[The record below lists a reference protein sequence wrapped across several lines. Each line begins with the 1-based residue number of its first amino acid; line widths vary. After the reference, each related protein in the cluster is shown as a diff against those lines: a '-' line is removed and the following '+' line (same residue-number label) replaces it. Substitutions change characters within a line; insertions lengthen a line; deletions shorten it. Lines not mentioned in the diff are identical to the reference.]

1 MTTSNVSTAVK
12 IVVSM
17 VVVAALVATHFSSS
31 KVRQL
36 RKDVDV
42 VTRTDCW
49 DLRQQ
54 RQVSLKPSCCVCLW
68 LAHHGDLTLPFLMI
82 CPFQPSTGLK
92 GARKLQGFGGI
103 VLASSQGQ
111 SDSNSAITTGVFDGV
126 PSADDTN
133 DPIIA
138 LPGGTGKSFGN
149 GNAVG
154 TSNGFVQS
162 GLGQALAS
170 GTSGGNSTA
179 STDLTVLSM
188 NPDPGT
194 VITGGGLSGGILS
207 SVGNGGGSAGGNAVF
222 GPSLTLAIAAATP
235 ASAPPAPEVEVDDSS
250 KNGSKNGNA
259 AAADMPAAPTAP
271 AFSFDAAGLP
281 TGGGGGGFASG
292 SGITTGFVAS
302 PDNVNADPLNSQFFA
317 DEAYGNALAN
327 GFGFG
332 VGSGVAVNAGMEQA
346 GGSGGGTALG
356 QGQFVFELDDVQNA
370 NFANSGL
377 TNSSGGAGAYV
388 GFNPPTAQIFNAF
401 ITPPPAAGP

>member
-154 TSNGFVQS
+154 TSNGFVQ
-162 GLGQALAS
+162 
-170 GTSGGNSTA
+170 
-179 STDLTVLSM
+179 
-188 NPDPGT
+188 
-194 VITGGGLSGGILS
+194 S